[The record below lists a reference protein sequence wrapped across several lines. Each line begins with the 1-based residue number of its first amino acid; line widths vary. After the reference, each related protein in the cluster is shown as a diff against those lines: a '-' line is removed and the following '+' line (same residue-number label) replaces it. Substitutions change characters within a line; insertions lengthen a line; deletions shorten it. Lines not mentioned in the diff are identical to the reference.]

1 MNNYSITFKSLRAGT
16 VYTLNIGGGTGAA
29 IPLKGGAQ
37 PFTTQEDDS
46 DDMFTPIRTQT
57 GYIRIRDDGLDA
69 RTPAQ
74 AFNWKDLLPA
84 TDTSRPVTLTGV
96 DAQGNSLGTLWQGFI
111 QAQNFGGTL
120 YGNPQE
126 REFPVQCPLTAL
138 SASDVDATNRE
149 LRNFAYIIKQAFDN
163 LTGITINNF
172 IFQGGTKAQD
182 MLLKLVDWQNLVSE
196 NNGVISGRYDN
207 LQVLTD
213 VCAFW
218 GWTCR
223 TCGQNVYFTC
233 ADDATLMSDALI
245 LSYAQLGTMAGGVA
259 AGSTSETFLSNV
271 SPSGE
276 IFASVNNEDYQVRG
290 YQKATVS
297 ADGNSASSEI
307 FKAFP
312 ESVEETMEGMGYY
325 TETHSPYT
333 IVYSNDL
340 MSFTSP
346 FMNGTATS
354 NRGSFNLMKIMKL
367 GQEPTIKDVIRIKRK
382 YSSSLTCATLQTTF
396 QHVYV
401 GNTNVQFGRFPSGI
415 KLTGVAY
422 REGERYND
430 YSDTTGM
437 GKKSMYMCLGIGPS
451 GNIRWWNG
459 QSWSTTKSSFQVTLG
474 NEGDVMWSFY
484 MEGGLRVSSQI
495 IPLAATPA
503 LYGQIYVELL
513 GSDDMPYNDDNF
525 RAFELADFSIELAY
539 DNTLATVW
547 GEKPLDSVREYKAT
561 NSRAMDAEW
570 NADLIYATDD
580 NLRRGY
586 GLVINPSDH
595 TIMTTYAYDGTNG
608 EHPEQH
614 LANRV
619 VYWGASAKRKIYAE
633 LLTNLV
639 GTITPRNT
647 VTLDSI
653 TGHAI
658 SISHDWRD
666 DITQLTTMQV

>member
-16 VYTLNIGGGTGAA
+16 TYTVNIGGGTGAA

-57 GYIRIRDDGLDA
+57 GYVRVVDDGKDA
-69 RTPAQ
+69 NGNAW
-74 AFNWKDLLPA
+74 NWKDLLPS
-84 TDTSRPVTLTGV
+84 TDTSRPVTLTDGS
-96 DAQGNSLGTLWQGFI
+96 GNVVWQGFM

-149 LRNFAYIIKQAFDN
+149 LKNFAYIIKQAFDN
-163 LTGITINNF
+163 LTGVTINNF

-196 NNGVISGRYDN
+196 EDGVISGRYDN

-218 GWTCR
+218 GWTAR
-223 TCGQNVYFTC
+223 VCGQNVYFTC
-233 ADDATLMSDALI
+233 ADDATLMGNALI
-245 LSYAQLGTMAGGVA
+245 LSYAQLGTMAGGTA

-271 SPSGE
+271 SPSGD

-290 YQKATVS
+290 YQKAIVS
-297 ADGNSASSEI
+297 AESNSASSDI
-307 FKAFP
+307 ITAFP
-312 ESVEETMEGMGYY
+312 NSVEEIMEGMGYY
-325 TETHSPYT
+325 TETHNPYS

-340 MSFTSP
+340 MSFNSS
-346 FMNGTATS
+346 FLSGTATS
-354 NRGSFNLMKIMKL
+354 NRGSFNLMKIMKS
-367 GQEPTIKDVIRIKRK
+367 GQDPSVSDVIRIKRH

-401 GNTNVQFGRFPSGI
+401 GNINVQFGRFPKGI
-415 KLTGVAY
+415 KIMGVAY

-430 YSDTTGM
+430 YSSTTGM
-437 GKKSMYMCLGIGPS
+437 GNKSMYMRLGIGSS

-459 QSWSTTKSSFQVTLG
+459 TSWTPTKSSFRVTLG
-474 NEGDVMWSFY
+474 NEGDVLWSFY
-484 MEGGLRVSSQI
+484 MEGRQRINSQI
-495 IPLAATPA
+495 IPLVASPS
-503 LYGQIYVELL
+503 LYGQVYVELL
-513 GSDDMPYNDDNF
+513 GSDDMPYNSDNY
-525 RAFELADFSIELAY
+525 RAFDLAGFSVELAY
-539 DNTLATVW
+539 DSSRMTVW
-547 GEKPLDSVREYKAT
+547 GEKTLDSVREYKAT
-561 NSRAMDAEW
+561 NNQRMDAEW
-570 NADLIYATDD
+570 NADLIYATDN
-580 NLRRGY
+580 NLGRGY

-619 VYWGASAKRKIYAE
+619 AAYSATSKQKVSAE
-633 LLTNLV
+633 LRTEQI

-647 VTLDSI
+647 VTLGGV

>member
-57 GYIRIRDDGLDA
+57 GYIRIMDDGFDA

-74 AFNWKDLLPA
+74 AFDWTDLIPD
-84 TDTSRPVTLTGV
+84 TDTSRPVTLRHTTNGV
-96 DAQGNSLGTLWQGFI
+96 TYVDWQGFM
-111 QAQNFGGTL
+111 QAQNFGSTL
-120 YGNPQE
+120 YGGVQV

-138 SASDVDATNRE
+138 SASGVDATNRE
-149 LRNFAYIIKQAFDN
+149 LKNFAYIIKQAFDN
-163 LTGITINNF
+163 LTGITISNF

-196 NNGVISGRYDN
+196 ENGVISGRYDN

-218 GWTCR
+218 GWTAR
-223 TCGQNVYFTC
+223 VCGQNVYFTC
-233 ADDATLMSDALI
+233 ADDSTLMPNALV
-245 LSYAQLGTMAGGVA
+245 LTDTQFATMAGGTA
-259 AGSTSETFLSNV
+259 AGSTSETFLSNI
-271 SPSGE
+271 SPSGD

-290 YQKATVS
+290 YQKAIVS
-297 ADGNSASSEI
+297 TDSNSASSALI
-307 FKAFP
+307 TAFP
-312 ESVEETMEGMGYY
+312 NSVEEIMEGMGYY
-325 TETHSPYT
+325 TETHNPYS

-340 MSFTSP
+340 MSFNSS
-346 FMNGTATS
+346 FLSGTATS
-354 NRGSFNLMKIMKL
+354 NRGSFNLMKIVKS
-367 GQEPTIKDVIRIKRK
+367 GQEPSVRDVIRIKRH
-382 YSSSLTCATLQTTF
+382 YSSSLTCATLQTAF

-401 GNTNVQFGRFPSGI
+401 GNTNVQFGRFPTGI
-415 KLTGVAY
+415 KIMGVAY

-430 YSDTTGM
+430 YSSTTGM
-437 GKKSMYMCLGIGPS
+437 GNKSMYMRLGIGSS

-459 QSWSTTKSSFQVTLG
+459 TSWTSTKSSFQVTLG
-474 NEGDVMWSFY
+474 NEGDVLWSFY
-484 MEGGLRVSSQI
+484 MEGRHRINSQI
-495 IPLAATPA
+495 IPLVASPS
-503 LYGQIYVELL
+503 LYGQVYVELL
-513 GSDDMPYNDDNF
+513 GSDDMPYNSDNY
-525 RAFELADFSIELAY
+525 RAFDLAGFSVELAY
-539 DNTLATVW
+539 DSSRMTVW
-547 GEKPLDSVREYKAT
+547 GEKTLDSMREYKAT
-561 NSRAMDAEW
+561 NNQRMDAEW

-580 NLRRGY
+580 NLGRGY

-619 VYWGASAKRKIYAE
+619 VAWGASAKRKIYTE
-633 LLTNLV
+633 LMTNIV
-639 GTITPRNT
+639 GSITPRNT
-647 VTLDSI
+647 VTLGGV

>member
-57 GYIRIRDDGLDA
+57 GYIRIVDDGKDA
-69 RTPAQ
+69 NGTAW
-74 AFNWKDLLPA
+74 NWKDLLPA
-84 TDTSRPVTLTGV
+84 TDTSRPVTLTVG
-96 DAQGNSLGTLWQGFI
+96 GTVVWQGFM
-111 QAQNFGGTL
+111 QAQNFGGVL

-182 MLLKLVDWQNLVSE
+182 ILLKLVDWQNLVSE
-196 NNGVISGRYDN
+196 EDGVISGRYDN

-245 LSYAQLGTMAGGVA
+245 LSYAQLGTMAGGIS

-271 SPSGE
+271 SPSGD
-276 IFASVNNEDYQVRG
+276 IFSSVDNAEYLVRG
-290 YQKATVS
+290 YNLARVT
-297 ADGNSASSEI
+297 ADGNSADENVMEAYPT
-307 FKAFP
+307 K
-312 ESVEETMEGMGYY
+312 VEETMINNGNY
-325 TETHSPYT
+325 TESYNDCYAVYT
-333 IVYSNDL
+333 GDL
-340 MSFTSP
+340 SSFTDIYLTGSC
-346 FMNGTATS
+346 NGSYATFNKMLVKKNMSDPGSEYNVVRIRKTFISASQTAFASFETVFHHS
-354 NRGSFNLMKIMKL
+354 YYDTTIANGGFDYGGINIYGDVFRKGKRYEDYDNNGAGKKHINLRVGIGKTRETALWWTGSAWSSTVSAIS
-367 GQEPTIKDVIRIKRK
+367 IRIGDQSPRQQLL
-382 YSSSLTCATLQTTF
+382 SI
-396 QHVYV
+396 
-401 GNTNVQFGRFPSGI
+401 NTNANNLQGKLFVDFLGSSDIPEDNSERRFEFVG
-415 KLTGVAY
+415 
-422 REGERYND
+422 
-430 YSDTTGM
+430 
-437 GKKSMYMCLGIGPS
+437 
-451 GNIRWWNG
+451 
-459 QSWSTTKSSFQVTLG
+459 FQVT
-474 NEGDVMWSFY
+474 FT
-484 MEGGLRVSSQI
+484 RR
-495 IPLAATPA
+495 
-503 LYGQIYVELL
+503 IYKHLM
-513 GSDDMPYNDDNF
+513 DQ
-525 RAFELADFSIELAY
+525 
-539 DNTLATVW
+539 
-547 GEKPLDSVREYKAT
+547 SVRKGSIEYKASN
-561 NSRAMDAEW
+561 NSVVSDEW
-570 NADLIYATDD
+570 NADCIYASD
-580 NLRRGY
+580 NDMLWGY
-586 GLVINPSDH
+586 GVIMNNDGKWL
-595 TIMTTYAYDGTNG
+595 TTMTYGTQSK
-608 EHPEQH
+608 HPEQH
-614 LANRV
+614 LADRV
-619 VYWGASAKRKIYAE
+619 AAYSATSKQKVSAE
-633 LLTNLV
+633 LRTEQV

-647 VTLDSI
+647 VTLGGV